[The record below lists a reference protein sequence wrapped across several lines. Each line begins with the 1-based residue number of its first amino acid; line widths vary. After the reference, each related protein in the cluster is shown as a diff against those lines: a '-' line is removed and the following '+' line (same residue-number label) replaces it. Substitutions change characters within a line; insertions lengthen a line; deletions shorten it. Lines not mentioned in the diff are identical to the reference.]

1 MIRPRENITDNQR
14 SMILC
19 SVTFHGPQANRQK
32 HQQHPTKFPHH
43 PPHQQSAKLREALAT
58 TETRHRRPLWFHT
71 LIILIIMMTDKYSYR
86 TFFMILTSL
95 CFLLQFPL
103 FLIYLLLEN
112 QMSIRY
118 SNSYQPSHAQEMSL
132 VVLTSKGD

>member
-58 TETRHRRPLWFHT
+58 TETRHRRPL
-71 LIILIIMMTDKYSYR
+71 
-86 TFFMILTSL
+86 
-95 CFLLQFPL
+95 C
-103 FLIYLLLEN
+103 
-112 QMSIRY
+112 
-118 SNSYQPSHAQEMSL
+118 SHWERSQ
-132 VVLTSKGD
+132 